1 MSTPHLN
8 GIATFIKSKHPG
20 WSPVEI
26 RSAIMT
32 TADVTD
38 RAGNAI
44 LNEQR
49 VASDL
54 FATGAGHVNPEKAV
68 DPGLVYDIA
77 PSDYVGFLCGCTNV
91 GEEVS
96 SVYYAAVDMFDD
108 DVAMGVFPSEL
119 VFSKVNQEQSFKVMV
134 WRKCS
139 DNKGAK
145 VVHGR
150 GVSPQPEPPA
160 TLVAARAALR
170 RLQGRLVRVREAR
183 LKLAVGVSRHQYDRV
198 RIIVRSGTTPL
209 FAPTSPASLN
219 STDCVCIIVVQSCHW
234 PNIAAIVVPG
244 AQLDIDLPEIL
255 CAWTIFASRFKDTPV
270 YIEQPAPEE
279 EAVPLSVQDI
289 QLPERTI
296 ADLNHIDPFDD
307 MERGPY
313 KVAVT
318 IVSITNTTNWWYMSC
333 KPCKKRADQQLDGT
347 YRCPKCGG
355 TTTVPRYLL
364 SFIAKDNTDEARF
377 FAYDD
382 EATKIIQK
390 ECQALVNPLHIKEGL
405 PQAMNNILN
414 KTYVLSVDLTDESC
428 KSMKKRQY
436 QVKAVLDRPPKR
448 PPLQVMATSQ
458 YHPPHTTS
466 PTPIIESPEHSAD
479 LLLIEAAEQ
488 STPAHDSELEHEAS
502 KHDVDRSPTTRT
514 DARKKLF
521 GDTDSTEATDTQQ
534 DQRAKQPRPS
544 SSESKSK
551 KYALKKFNAKKKED
565 DADSHSLE

>member
-1 MSTPHLN
+1 MEPGYPVTTEPDMHDNIMESFAEHVAVVAHITPPENIL
-8 GIATFIKSKHPG
+8 S
-20 WSPVEI
+20 
-26 RSAIMT
+26 R
-32 TADVTD
+32 
-38 RAGNAI
+38 GNAI
-44 LNEQR
+44 YAEISDDLIDGKAYLFSVGKVYVVKKFVVQNAKKSYRPVDKNLMIDITDYTTVELVRNPPHSIPEYVYRITPLRAIRPAR
-49 VASDL
+49 VVFNLTDVLGYLIRYEAAHT
-54 FATGAGHVNPEKAV
+54 FVPKNMEKAKTLREIYIKDLSENIMKITLWGEHATNFSIDNIYDAAAGNLIV
-68 DPGLVYDIA
+68 CLV
-77 PSDYVGFLCGCTNV
+77 VGCIPREDFKNNDQTCLTGSSACT
-91 GEEVS
+91 
-96 SVYYAAVDMFDD
+96 YYF
-108 DVAMGVFPSEL
+108 
-119 VFSKVNQEQSFKVMV
+119 N
-134 WRKCS
+134 
-139 DNKGAK
+139 
-145 VVHGR
+145 
-150 GVSPQPEPPA
+150 
-160 TLVAARAALR
+160 
-170 RLQGRLVRVREAR
+170 
-183 LKLAVGVSRHQYDRV
+183 
-198 RIIVRSGTTPL
+198 
-209 FAPTSPASLN
+209 PTIPDA
-219 STDCVCIIVVQSCHW
+219 
-234 PNIAAIVVPG
+234 
-244 AQLDIDLPEIL
+244 
-255 CAWTIFASRFKDTPV
+255 CAYHSRFKDTPV

-502 KHDVDRSPTTRT
+502 KHDVDRSPTTWT
-514 DARKKLF
+514 GARKKLF
-521 GDTDSTEATDTQQ
+521 GDTDSAEATDTQQ

-551 KYALKKFNAKKKED
+551 KQKKKKTMQI
-565 DADSHSLE
+565 ATRWSKATSTSMYYLPCL